1 MASYTDSYGNVVYDQ
16 YAGLDAYQQENVRQ
30 GLPPN
35 WQGHMSAK
43 PISVTIEGSRY
54 GTGQPTIEGAKEYL
68 YGQQSR
74 TGLTEAQID
83 KALSGITGAF
93 PTRSAATADL
103 QSRLNPLSYS
113 PITYQDNLRSA
124 LYQDPT
130 SGQYQGQSQVISSAT
145 DNPLSNLFSMFG
157 IADPSVATT
166 QSIPASVSPTP
177 GITIEPNQTQFH
189 VDATGVS
196 LVIPNL
202 GTIKIPKQA
211 STFRSQIGPLLKKR
225 GVSEASI
232 AMVLAEYDLTRV
244 GQSESPATE
253 TGQEVSESFAGLS
266 DQIKALLAGSDDPT
280 QGLRAIFDALLSPDT
295 TTTQAWQASMDP
307 TSISNILGMFGTTGE
322 GAATSDYWTSMLQ
335 NFEKAMLALNPDQ
348 ATEQAVA
355 GTPASLVPG
364 GTVKADIPGLRPS
377 DTPIYEGFTGLPF
390 GGPYSIPSVD
400 TALINTSDLPAEQRP
415 VGDFVNAVTGNA
427 TGASDM
433 LAFAKLNL
441 FGTPKEGDT
450 KALFES
456 LFGTNFTFESIKDRY
471 LTKGPNYD
479 PEAAL
484 YLSQALG
491 QQNLGIFNTLL
502 TTAENERQF
511 NAAMLEFTERLKVD
525 KQSNQ
530 ITVLNKMMDMTL
542 GQMQLNQT
550 AETNIMNAQIAAMEL
565 ALKSKELTQ
574 GEQASIRGNLLDAVG
589 LELQNKRIDN
599 EQANFLTTMLLQT
612 NELALRVRE
621 LDQRGDIAEA
631 DRELEREGM
640 ALTQQLGLADIT
652 AGMLGRQAEL
662 QFGREGLAQEREL
675 GFATIGQR
683 EREASMNAQVAL
695 LNSAMANPYSFAALS
710 SLGGI
715 PGMPGSA
722 APAAAAVAPT
732 QMFPGLG
739 GLGFQIP
746 QTARAGAMTPAP
758 QFFTGGMPTV
768 GALNQLDPASM
779 QYLQN
784 VLAFSGTAPEG
795 LGRLAGEFT
804 PAAGG
809 FPGRGRTVPRPI

>member
-1 MASYTDSYGNVVYDQ
+1 
-16 YAGLDAYQQENVRQ
+16 
-30 GLPPN
+30 
-35 WQGHMSAK
+35 
-43 PISVTIEGSRY
+43 
-54 GTGQPTIEGAKEYL
+54 
-68 YGQQSR
+68 
-74 TGLTEAQID
+74 
-83 KALSGITGAF
+83 
-93 PTRSAATADL
+93 
-103 QSRLNPLSYS
+103 
-113 PITYQDNLRSA
+113 
-124 LYQDPT
+124 
-130 SGQYQGQSQVISSAT
+130 
-145 DNPLSNLFSMFG
+145 
-157 IADPSVATT
+157 
-166 QSIPASVSPTP
+166 
-177 GITIEPNQTQFH
+177 
-189 VDATGVS
+189 
-196 LVIPNL
+196 
-202 GTIKIPKQA
+202 
-211 STFRSQIGPLLKKR
+211 
-225 GVSEASI
+225 
-232 AMVLAEYDLTRV
+232 
-244 GQSESPATE
+244 
-253 TGQEVSESFAGLS
+253 
-266 DQIKALLAGSDDPT
+266 
-280 QGLRAIFDALLSPDT
+280 
-295 TTTQAWQASMDP
+295 MDP
-307 TSISNILGMFGTTGE
+307 TSESNILGMFDTTTTGE
-322 GAATSDYWTSMLQ
+322 GATPPDYWTSMLQ
-335 NFEKAMLALNPDQ
+335 NFEKAMAALNP
-348 ATEQAVA
+348 EQVVE
-355 GTPASLVPG
+355 TPASLVPG
-364 GTVKADIPGLRPS
+364 GGAVTADVPSQRDIDIASWQPAWPGEQPPAGQPYI
-377 DTPIYEGFTGLPF
+377 DTSNL
-390 GGPYSIPSVD
+390 GPQETS
-400 TALINTSDLPAEQRP
+400 TAEFI
-415 VGDFVNAVTGNA
+415 NAVTTNA

-433 LAFAKLNL
+433 LNFAKLNL

-456 LFGTNFTFESIKDRY
+456 LFGTDFTFDRIKETY
-471 LTKGPNYD
+471 LDKTDPTKYD
-479 PEAAL
+479 PEMAL
-484 YLSQALG
+484 LMSQALG
-491 QQNLGIFNTLL
+491 QQNVGIFNTLL

-511 NAAMLEFTERLKVD
+511 EAAMTQFTEKLQVD

-542 GQMQLNQT
+542 GQMQLDQT
-550 AETNIMNAQIAAMEL
+550 AETNIMNAQISAMEL

-621 LDQRGDIAEA
+621 LDQRGEIAEA
-631 DRELEREGM
+631 DRMLEREGM
-640 ALTQQLGLADIT
+640 ALTERMGLADIT

-683 EREASMNAQVAL
+683 EREANMNAQVAL

-784 VLAFSGTAPEG
+784 VLAFSGTPPEG
-795 LGRLAGEFT
+795 LGRLAGGFT

-809 FPGRGRTVPRPI
+809 VPGRGRTFYG